1 MAANR
6 TLLGRGSVIGEWLV
20 ARLLGNVA
28 KWQALRDRI
37 AARVDAGL
45 ALAHAFVTERPELD
59 WVRPE
64 AGITG
69 LVHLPDGLSGYALAD
84 RARIHGRIYLVP
96 GEFFGAPGFVRLS
109 FGAGED
115 AVRAGL
121 ARLGEVFDRT

>member
-1 MAANR
+1 M
-6 TLLGRGSVIGEWLV
+6 
-20 ARLLGNVA
+20 
-28 KWQALRDRI
+28 
-37 AARVDAGL
+37 DAGL

-59 WVRPE
+59 WVRPQ

-69 LVHLPDGLSGYALAD
+69 LVHLPDGVSGHALAE
-84 RARIHGRIYLVP
+84 RARTRGRVYLVP

-121 ARLGEVFDRT
+121 ERLGTVFDRQELCTDNF